1 MIYKLFFAIAITV
14 FSCTSIQAQDIN
26 ASTVRLGPFY
36 INMKATEVEKLSNR
50 KLSAKELKEQDEN
63 YNKMIDVMVDNVIY
77 QLHFYPGYNDQ
88 GISDGSYILSRVIC
102 EDKRLKTK
110 SGIAVGQNKIDII
123 KQLSGMNINFDF
135 SKYLQYDDDGKP
147 TKNFVE
153 QITIRDNDASSV
165 LILNIKNEKIISFEL
180 YLQEG
185 GC

>member
-14 FSCTSIQAQDIN
+14 FSCSSLQAQDVN

-36 INMKATEVEKLSNR
+36 INMKATEIEKLSNR
-50 KLSAKELKEQDEN
+50 KLNAKELKEQEEN

-77 QLHFYPGYNDQ
+77 HLHFYPGYNDQ
-88 GISDGSYILSRVIC
+88 GTDGTYVLSRVIS

-110 SGIAVGQNKIDII
+110 SGITIGQNKIDII
-123 KQLSGMNINFDF
+123 SRLSKMDINFDF
-135 SKYLQYDDDGKP
+135 SKYRKYNDDGIP
-147 TKNFVE
+147 TKDFVE

-165 LILNIKNEKIISFEL
+165 LILNISNDKVVSFEL